1 MANKKRWTKEEEE
14 ILVQAI
20 QANPHNISKALRTAG
35 ATINRSF
42 KACQFH
48 WYGVLSPKN
57 NPNKIG
63 ISFVS
68 IGPNT
73 IYKNRKNSGN
83 STAQPE
89 KNTLWTKIKKL
100 IGLK

>member
-1 MANKKRWTKEEEE
+1 MANNKKWTKEEEE

-20 QANPHNISKALRTAG
+20 QANPHNISEALRTAS

-48 WYGVLSPKN
+48 WYAVLSPKDK
-57 NPNKIG
+57 PNRIG

-73 IYKNRKNSGN
+73 IYKNRKNSGT
-83 STAQPE
+83 STVQPE
-89 KNTLWTKIKKL
+89 KSTIWSRIKRLLKL
-100 IGLK
+100 

>member
-1 MANKKRWTKEEEE
+1 MANNKRWTKEEEE

-20 QANPHNISKALRTAG
+20 QANPHNISEALRTAS

-42 KACQFH
+42 EACRFH
-48 WYGVLSPKN
+48 WYEVLSSKN
-57 NPNKIG
+57 NPTKIG

-73 IYKNRKNSGN
+73 IYKNRKNSGT
-83 STAQPE
+83 SIVQPE
-89 KNTLWTKIKKL
+89 KSTLWSRIKRLLKL
-100 IGLK
+100 

>member
-1 MANKKRWTKEEEE
+1 MANNKKWTKEEEE

-20 QANPHNISKALRTAG
+20 QANPHNISEALRTAS

-48 WYGVLSPKN
+48 WYAVLSPKDK
-57 NPNKIG
+57 PNRIG

-68 IGPNT
+68 VGPNT
-73 IYKNRKNSGN
+73 IYKNRKNSGT
-83 STAQPE
+83 SIVQPE
-89 KNTLWTKIKKL
+89 KSTIWSRIKRLLKL
-100 IGLK
+100 

>member
-1 MANKKRWTKEEEE
+1 MANNKKWTKEEEK

-20 QANPHNISKALRTAG
+20 QANPHNISEALRTAS

-42 KACQFH
+42 NACQFH
-48 WYGVLSPKN
+48 WYAVLSPKN
-57 NPNKIG
+57 KPNKIG

-73 IYKNRKNSGN
+73 IYKNRKNSGVSIVQPKK
-83 STAQPE
+83 STI
-89 KNTLWTKIKKL
+89 WSRIKRLLKL
-100 IGLK
+100 

>member
-1 MANKKRWTKEEEE
+1 MANNKKWTKEEEE

-20 QANPHNISKALRTAG
+20 QANPHNISETLRTTS

-48 WYGVLSPKN
+48 WYAILSPKN
-57 NPNKIG
+57 KPNKIG

-73 IYKNRKNSGN
+73 IYKNRKNSGT
-83 STAQPE
+83 STIQPE
-89 KNTLWTKIKKL
+89 KSTIWSRIKRLLKL
-100 IGLK
+100 

>member
-1 MANKKRWTKEEEE
+1 MANNKKWTKEEEE

-20 QANPHNISKALRTAG
+20 QANPHNISEALRTAS
-35 ATINRSF
+35 ATMNRSF

-48 WYGVLSPKN
+48 WYGVLSPKDK
-57 NPNKIG
+57 PNRMG

-73 IYKNRKNSGN
+73 IYKNRKNSGT
-83 STAQPE
+83 STIQPE
-89 KNTLWTKIKKL
+89 KSTIWSRIKRLLKL
-100 IGLK
+100 

>member
-1 MANKKRWTKEEEE
+1 MANNKRWTKEEEE

-20 QANPHNISKALRTAG
+20 QANPHNLTEAIRTASN
-35 ATINRSF
+35 TINRSF
-42 KACQFH
+42 NACQFH

-57 NPNKIG
+57 KPNKIG

-73 IYKNRKNSGN
+73 IYKNRKNSGT
-83 STAQPE
+83 STVQPE
-89 KNTLWTKIKKL
+89 KSTIWSRIKRLLKL
-100 IGLK
+100 

>member
-1 MANKKRWTKEEEE
+1 MANNKKWTKEEEE

-20 QANPHNISKALRTAG
+20 QDNPHNLSEALRTAS

-42 KACQFH
+42 LACQFH
-48 WYGVLSPKN
+48 WYQVLSPKN
-57 NPNKIG
+57 KPNKIG

-73 IYKNRKNSGN
+73 IYKNRKNSGT
-83 STAQPE
+83 STVQPE
-89 KNTLWTKIKKL
+89 KSTIWSRIKRLLKL
-100 IGLK
+100 

>member
-1 MANKKRWTKEEEE
+1 MAGNKRWTKEEEE

-20 QANPHNISKALRTAG
+20 QANPHNISEALRTAS

-48 WYGVLSPKN
+48 WYAILSPKDK
-57 NPNKIG
+57 PNKIG

-73 IYKNRKNSGN
+73 IYKNRKNSGV
-83 STAQPE
+83 STVQPE
-89 KNTLWTKIKKL
+89 KSTTWSRIKRLLKL
-100 IGLK
+100 

>member
-1 MANKKRWTKEEEE
+1 MANNKKWTKEEEE

-20 QANPHNISKALRTAG
+20 SANPHNISEALRTTS

-57 NPNKIG
+57 KPNKIG

-73 IYKNRKNSGN
+73 VYKNRKNSGT
-83 STAQPE
+83 STIQPE
-89 KNTLWTKIKKL
+89 KSTIWSRIKRLLKL
-100 IGLK
+100 

>member
-1 MANKKRWTKEEEE
+1 MANNKRWTKEEEE

-20 QANPHNISKALRTAG
+20 QANPHNISEALRTAS

-57 NPNKIG
+57 KPNKIG

-73 IYKNRKNSGN
+73 VYKNRKNSGT
-83 STAQPE
+83 STIQPE
-89 KNTLWTKIKKL
+89 KSTTWSKIKRLLKL
-100 IGLK
+100 

>member
-1 MANKKRWTKEEEE
+1 MANNKKWTKEEEE

-20 QANPHNISKALRTAG
+20 QANPHNISEALRTTS

-48 WYGVLSPKN
+48 WYAILSPKN
-57 NPNKIG
+57 KPNKIG

-68 IGPNT
+68 VGPNT
-73 IYKNRKNSGN
+73 IYKNRKNSGT
-83 STAQPE
+83 STIQPE
-89 KNTLWTKIKKL
+89 KSTIWSRIKRLLKL
-100 IGLK
+100 

>member
-1 MANKKRWTKEEEE
+1 MANNKKWTKEEEK

-20 QANPHNISKALRTAG
+20 QANPHNISEALRTASN
-35 ATINRSF
+35 TINRSF

-48 WYGVLSPKN
+48 WYAVLSPKN
-57 NPNKIG
+57 KPNKIG

-73 IYKNRKNSGN
+73 IYKNRKNSGT
-83 STAQPE
+83 SAIHPE
-89 KNTLWTKIKKL
+89 KSTIWSRIKRLLKL
-100 IGLK
+100 

>member
-1 MANKKRWTKEEEE
+1 MANNKKWTKEEEE

-20 QANPHNISKALRTAG
+20 SANPHNISEALRTVS

-42 KACQFH
+42 SSCQFH
-48 WYGVLSPKN
+48 WYAVLSPKN
-57 NPNKIG
+57 KPNKMG

-73 IYKNRKNSGN
+73 IYKNRKNSGT
-83 STAQPE
+83 STIQPE
-89 KNTLWTKIKKL
+89 KSTIWSRIKRLLKL
-100 IGLK
+100 

>member
-1 MANKKRWTKEEEE
+1 MANNKRWTKEEEE

-20 QANPHNISKALRTAG
+20 SANPHNLSEALRTASN
-35 ATINRSF
+35 TINRSF

-48 WYGVLSPKN
+48 WYEVLSPKN

-73 IYKNRKNSGN
+73 IYKNRKNSGV
-83 STAQPE
+83 STVQPE
-89 KNTLWTKIKKL
+89 KSTIWSRIKRLLKL
-100 IGLK
+100 

>member
-1 MANKKRWTKEEEE
+1 MAGNKRWTKEEEE

-20 QANPHNISKALRTAG
+20 QANPHNIVEAFRTAS

-48 WYGVLSPKN
+48 WYGILSPKN
-57 NPNKIG
+57 KPNKIG

-68 IGPNT
+68 VGPNT
-73 IYKNRKNSGN
+73 IYKNRKNSGT
-83 STAQPE
+83 STVQPE
-89 KNTLWTKIKKL
+89 KSTLWSRIKIL
-100 IGLK
+100 LKI